1 MCTEC
6 GMVICKECH
15 ATHDE
20 SHMRKLLRFR
30 TIQWMANLSG
40 VAASVSCWYCV
51 KDTKVRWQCDKCEYA
66 LCTRCARKLDRRDQF
81 LKDHEQ
87 NHPDHRT
94 FLAIYPPYWTT
105 AQRWI
110 QDKCPCLDVQPT
122 AAGHCERC
130 HTGRQMKRRFY
141 RFGLTNRFFGQLP
154 QSALEFTTVARVWH
168 NLDLL
173 RSFAQIATKAISHI
187 CPATNG

>member
-1 MCTEC
+1 MA
-6 GMVICKECH
+6 ICEECH

-40 VAASVSCWYCV
+40 VAASVSCWHCV

-66 LCTRCARKLDRRDQF
+66 LCTRCARNLVPRDQF
-81 LKDHEQ
+81 LKDHDQ

-110 QDKCPCLDVQPT
+110 QDKCPCLDVRPT
-122 AAGHCERC
+122 AANHCERC
-130 HTGRQMKRRFY
+130 HTGRQIKCQFY
-141 RFGLTNRFFGQLP
+141 RFRLTNRFFGQLP
-154 QSALEFTTVARVWH
+154 QSALEFTNAVRVWH

-173 RSFAQIATKAISHI
+173 RSFAQIAIKTISHI
-187 CPATNG
+187 CPTTNG